1 MMAGDEATVTA
12 ADIAR
17 MVGVGRA
24 AVSNWRKRYE
34 DFPTPVGGTATSPTF
49 SLKAVEEWLLHQGKV
64 EEVPLRE
71 RAWQQIRNAADDLH
85 LGAVV
90 AEATELLLGQGK
102 RRLVAAPAW
111 RLLQELAEEQ
121 GSAEAARFL
130 LDRYADVHSR
140 RLFETPL
147 EIAQFMAR
155 LAGPDVRS
163 VLDPACGL
171 GTLLTTIR
179 DLDHAYG
186 QEADDTVARLA
197 RTRLALA
204 QIEGSVGTGD
214 SLRCDSW
221 PDLVVDAV
229 LCHPPFNERNW
240 GYDELASDPRWA
252 YGLPPKAESELAWV
266 QHALAHLKPGG
277 IAVLLMPAV
286 AANRRS
292 GRRIRSN
299 LLRQGTLQAV
309 IGLPSRM
316 GVGTGLP
323 LHLWVL
329 RKPAGGDPVPS
340 HVLMAE
346 AEPET
351 FDEIADRWQ
360 QFRSAPG
367 QRAEQAGPVCA
378 VPIIEL
384 MDENVD
390 LTPGRHVSMEDQA
403 SGQQFPAVREQ
414 LLQRLERLTTMV
426 PEAVPAP
433 AKTMPS
439 VDLAEVE
446 RAGAIKVFSSGRFD
460 ISGSGDPVI
469 TDQDLFSGATPQSR
483 TQPDDRIVTEPGDV
497 VVAARA
503 GEFAVRVLTE
513 KGIVLGPR
521 LTLLRPDP
529 QRIDAYFLAG
539 FLKATS
545 AGPGSGSQSSIS
557 RFDPR
562 RVLVPRMPIEEQR
575 RYGEAFRRVFEFE
588 DELRNLDIA
597 GRATAAAIVKGFGT
611 GELAPPA

>member
-1 MMAGDEATVTA
+1 MAGDEATVTA

-34 DFPTPVGGTATSPTF
+34 DFPAPVGGTATSPTF

-121 GSAEAARFL
+121 GSAEVARFL

-140 RLFETPL
+140 RLFETPP
-147 EIAQFMAR
+147 EIAEFMAR

-179 DLDHAYG
+179 HLDHAYG

-221 PDLVVDAV
+221 PDLTVDAV

-240 GYDELASDPRWA
+240 GYDDLASDPRWA

-299 LLRQGTLQAV
+299 LLRQGTVQAV

-329 RKPAGGDPVPS
+329 RRPADGDPVPS

-360 QFRSAPG
+360 EFRSAPG
-367 QRAEQAGPVCA
+367 QRTDQAGPACA

-390 LTPGRHVSMEDQA
+390 LTPGRHVSVEDQA
-403 SGQQFPAVREQ
+403 SAQQFPAVREQ

-460 ISGSGDPVI
+460 ISGSGDLVI
-469 TDQDLFSGATPQSR
+469 TDQDLFSGSTPQSR
-483 TQPDDRIVTEPGDV
+483 TQPDDRVITEPGDV

-503 GEFAVRVLTE
+503 GEFAVRVVTE

-521 LTLLRPDP
+521 LTLLRPDL

-539 FLKATS
+539 FLRTTS
-545 AGPGSGSQSSIS
+545 TGPGSGSQSSIS

-575 RYGEAFRRVFEFE
+575 RYGEAFRKVFEFE

-597 GRATAAAIVKGFGT
+597 GRVTAAAIVKGFGT
-611 GELAPPA
+611 GELSPPPG

>member
-34 DFPTPVGGTATSPTF
+34 DFPAPVGGTATSPTF

-90 AEATELLLGQGK
+90 AEATELLLGQGE

-140 RLFETPL
+140 RLFETPP

-179 DLDHAYG
+179 HLDHAYG

-221 PDLVVDAV
+221 PDLTVDAV

-240 GYDELASDPRWA
+240 GYDDLASDPRWE
-252 YGLPPKAESELAWV
+252 YGLPPKAESELAWA
-266 QHALAHLKPGG
+266 QHALSHLKPGG
-277 IAVLLMPAV
+277 IAVMLMPAV

-329 RKPAGGDPVPS
+329 RKPAEGDPVPS

-351 FDEIADRWQ
+351 FGEIADRWRE
-360 QFRSAPG
+360 FRSAPG

-378 VPIIEL
+378 VPVIEL

-390 LTPGRHVSMEDQA
+390 LTPGRHVSVEDQA
-403 SGQQFPAVREQ
+403 PAQQFPAVREQ
-414 LLQRLERLTTMV
+414 LLKRLERLTTMV

-439 VDLAEVE
+439 VDLAEME

-460 ISGSGDPVI
+460 ISGSGDIVI
-469 TDQDLFSGATPQSR
+469 TDQDLFSGTTPQSR

-503 GEFAVRVLTE
+503 GEFAVRVVTE

-529 QRIDAYFLAG
+529 QRIDGYFLAG

-562 RVLVPRMPIEEQR
+562 RVVVPRMPIEEQR
-575 RYGEAFRRVFEFE
+575 RYGEAFRKVFEFE

-611 GELAPPA
+611 GELTPPA

>member
-1 MMAGDEATVTA
+1 MAGDEATVTA

-24 AVSNWRKRYE
+24 AVSNWRRRYE
-34 DFPTPVGGTATSPTF
+34 DFPAPVGGTATSPTF
-49 SLKAVEEWLLHQGKV
+49 SLTAVEEWLLHQGKV

-71 RAWQQIRNAADDLH
+71 RVWQQIRNAADDLH

-90 AEATELLLGQGK
+90 AEATERLLGQGK
-102 RRLVAAPAW
+102 RRLVPALAW
-111 RLLQELAEEQ
+111 RLLQELADEQ
-121 GSAEAARFL
+121 GSADAARFL

-140 RLFETPL
+140 RLFETPP
-147 EIAQFMAR
+147 EISDFMAR

-171 GTLLTTIR
+171 GTLLTTNR
-179 DLDHAYG
+179 HVDHAYG
-186 QEADDTVARLA
+186 QEADDTIARLA
-197 RTRLALA
+197 RTRLALEG
-204 QIEGSVGTGD
+204 IDGSVGTGD
-214 SLRCDSW
+214 SLRDDFW
-221 PDLVVDAV
+221 PDLTVDAV

-240 GYDELASDPRWA
+240 GYDDLGSDPRWE

-266 QHALAHLKPGG
+266 QHGLWHLKPGG
-277 IAVLLMPAV
+277 VAVMLMPAV

-329 RKPAGGDPVPS
+329 RKPVDGDPIPS

-351 FDEIADRWQ
+351 FDEIAERWRE
-360 QFRSAPG
+360 FRAG
-367 QRAEQAGPVCA
+367 AERGAERAGPA
-378 VPIIEL
+378 RAIPIIEL

-390 LTPGRHVSMEDQA
+390 LTPGRHVSVEDQA
-403 SGQQFPAVREQ
+403 AAEQFPAVRQQ
-414 LLQRLERLTTMV
+414 LLHRIERLSAMI
-426 PEAVPAP
+426 PDAVPAS
-433 AKTMPS
+433 ARTMSS
-439 VDLAEVE
+439 VDLSEVE
-446 RAGAIKVFSSGRFD
+446 RVGAIRVLSSGRFD

-469 TDQDLFSGATPQSR
+469 TDQDLFSGAIAQAR
-483 TQPDDRIVTEPGDV
+483 TEADDRILIEPGDV

-503 GEFAVRVLTE
+503 GELAVRVITE

-529 QRIDAYFLAG
+529 QRVDAYFLAG
-539 FLKATS
+539 FLRATS
-545 AGPGSGSQSSIS
+545 TVSGGGTQSGFS

-575 RYGEAFRRVFEFE
+575 RYGEAFRKVFEFE

-611 GELAPPA
+611 GELTPPA

>member
-24 AVSNWRKRYE
+24 AVSNWRRRYA
-34 DFPTPVGGTATSPTF
+34 DFPAPVGGTATSPTF
-49 SLKAVEEWLLHQGKV
+49 SLEAVEEWLLGQGKV
-64 EEVPLRE
+64 AEVPLRE

-90 AEATELLLGQGK
+90 AEAAELLLGQGR

-130 LDRYADVHSR
+130 LDRYAEVHSR
-140 RLFETPL
+140 RLFETPP
-147 EIAQFMAR
+147 EIARFMAD
-155 LAGPDVRS
+155 LAGSGIRS

-171 GTLLTTIR
+171 GTLLSTIGH
-179 DLDHAYG
+179 LDQAHG

-204 QIEGSVGTGD
+204 GIEGAVRTGD
-214 SLRCDSW
+214 SLRHDSW
-221 PDLVVDAV
+221 PGLTVDAV

-240 GYDELASDPRWA
+240 GYDDLVSDPRWE

-277 IAVLLMPAV
+277 VAVLLMPAV

-299 LLRQGTLQAV
+299 LLRQGALQAV

-329 RKPAGGDPVPS
+329 RKPSGHDPVPS
-340 HVLMAE
+340 HVFLAE

-351 FDEIADRWQ
+351 FEEIASRWHET
-360 QFRSAPG
+360 RTAPDPEARG
-367 QRAEQAGPVCA
+367 TGPA
-378 VPIIEL
+378 RTVPIIEL

-390 LTPGRHVSMEDQA
+390 LTPGRHVSADDQA
-403 SGQQFPAVREQ
+403 PEQQFPAVRER
-414 LLQRLERLTTMV
+414 LLERIDRLSAMIPDV
-426 PEAVPAP
+426 VAVPAK
-433 AKTMPS
+433 AMPT
-439 VDLAEVE
+439 VDLAETE
-446 RAGAIKVFSSGRFD
+446 RAGAIKVLSSGRYD
-460 ISGSGDPVI
+460 VTGSGDLVL
-469 TDQDLFSGATPQSR
+469 TDQDLFSGAAPQAR
-483 TQPDDRIVTEPGDV
+483 TQPDDRVVTEPGDV

-503 GEFAVRVLTE
+503 GELAVRVVAD
-513 KGIVLGPR
+513 KGVVLGPR

-529 QRIDAYFLAG
+529 QRVDAYFLAG
-539 FLKATS
+539 FLRALSTPS
-545 AGPGSGSQSSIS
+545 PGGTQSSIS

-562 RVLVPRMPIEEQR
+562 RVQVPRIPVEEQR
-575 RYGEAFRRVFEFE
+575 RYGETFRKVFEFE
-588 DELRNLDIA
+588 DELRDIGAA
-597 GRATAAAIVKGFGT
+597 GRAAVASIVKGFGK
-611 GELAPPA
+611 GELSPPE